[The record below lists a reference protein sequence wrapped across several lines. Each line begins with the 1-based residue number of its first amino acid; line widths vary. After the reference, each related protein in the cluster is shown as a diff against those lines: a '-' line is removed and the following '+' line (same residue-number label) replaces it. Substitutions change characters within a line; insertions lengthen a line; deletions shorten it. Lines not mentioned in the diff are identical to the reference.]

1 MDDCRSVGPEMKVFI
16 TGATGFI
23 GGHLVRRLA
32 GTGHEMRC
40 LVRDTSLTDDTERHG
55 AELYIGDVTDRS
67 LLVEGMSGC
76 DCLVHLANVYSM
88 WERDRSVYRSVN
100 VEGTRNVMESA
111 LEAGLSKAVHVSTA
125 GVFGKAID
133 APFNETSEVGPRRF
147 SEYTRTK
154 YEGDLIAWDLFE
166 RKRLPLV
173 VIYPGAVL
181 GLGDTKPTGRYIE
194 DMAARSMPVRVY
206 DNVVMTYV
214 HVRDVAEAIVRVV
227 ERDDTIGEKYL
238 IGNSRLSFR
247 ELNEIISDVSGAPPP
262 AICLPGF
269 LVTLTARILTSLSA
283 VTGRPPPWGMSVDQA
298 NMAREGFIFDGS
310 KAEKSLGI
318 RYTPIRTAVE
328 EALRA
333 GGS

>member
-1 MDDCRSVGPEMKVFI
+1 MKVFI

-32 GTGHEMRC
+32 GTEHEVRC
-40 LVRDTSLTDDTERHG
+40 LVRDTSLTDDIERHG
-55 AELYIGDVTDRS
+55 AEFCIGDVSDRS
-67 LLVEGMSGC
+67 RLVEGMSGC
-76 DCLVHLANVYSM
+76 ECVVHLANVYSM

-100 VEGTRNVMESA
+100 VEGTLNVMESA
-111 LEAGLSKAVHVSTA
+111 LEAGISKAVHVSTA
-125 GVFGKAID
+125 GVFGKPTD
-133 APFNETSEVGPRRF
+133 SPFNEMSSVGPRRF
-147 SEYTRTK
+147 SEYTQTK

-166 RKRLPLV
+166 RRGLPLV

-181 GLGDTKPTGRYIE
+181 GPGDTKPTGRYIK
-194 DMAARSMPVRVY
+194 DMAARRMPVRVY

-214 HVRDVAEAIVRVV
+214 HVRDVAEAIVRVL
-227 ERDDTIGEKYL
+227 ERNGTVGEKYL
-238 IGNSRLSFR
+238 IGDSRLSFR
-247 ELNEIISDVSGAPPP
+247 ELNEIVSDVSGAPPP

-283 VTGRPPPWGMSVDQA
+283 VTGRPPAWGMSVDQA

-318 RYTPIRTAVE
+318 RYTPIRVAVE
-328 EALRA
+328 EALSA
-333 GGS
+333 GAS